1 MSVWRYCDS
10 CGEGMDRPTLTDFI
24 LGKMECYHCDHPH
37 VVGEFERRLEVD
49 QLIARVGAIESVL
62 GITQ

>member
-1 MSVWRYCDS
+1 
-10 CGEGMDRPTLTDFI
+10 MDRPTLTDFI